1 MWFYAGLIILG
12 VVLGVAGLLIFI
24 RLDLRGRH
32 HRAGSQRRRSPASAD
47 PQELYESAQAF
58 LLAAEQ
64 TFGSREEALQ
74 PAAWV
79 NPAGKNF
86 IPKTLKESHT
96 ALKAA
101 LKAAGKRRTPSGVRL
116 VETALKIVQDHNR
129 NNSQV
134 PGAEPHKITFAE
146 GEGGGMQIP

>member
-1 MWFYAGLIILG
+1 MWLYAGLILLG
-12 VVLGVAGLLIFI
+12 IVLGVAGLLIFI

-32 HRAGSQRRRSPASAD
+32 HRADTKRRSPASPD
-47 PQELYESAQAF
+47 PQKLYESAQAF

-64 TFGSREEALQ
+64 TFGSREEALK

-86 IPKTLKESHT
+86 IPKAAKESHT

-101 LKAAGKRRTPSGVRL
+101 LKAVGKRRTPSGVRL
-116 VETALKIVQDHNR
+116 LETALKIVQDHKGNDSR
-129 NNSQV
+129 E
-134 PGAEPHKITFAE
+134 PGAEPPKITFAE
-146 GEGGGMQIP
+146 GEGMQAS

>member
-1 MWFYAGLIILG
+1 MWLYAGLILLG
-12 VVLGVAGLLIFI
+12 VVLGVSGLLIFI

-32 HRAGSQRRRSPASAD
+32 HRADVKRRSPASPD
-47 PQELYESAQAF
+47 PQELYKSAQAF

-74 PAAWV
+74 PVAWV

-101 LKAAGKRRTPSGVRL
+101 LKAAGKRRTPSGIRL
-116 VETALKIVQDHNR
+116 VEAALKIVQDHKGTDSR
-129 NNSQV
+129 E
-134 PGAEPHKITFAE
+134 PGAEPPKITFAE
-146 GEGGGMQIP
+146 GEGMQAS